1 MSDFSI
7 PGVGTSKY
15 GTDQLIQGLMKV
27 ERVPRDRAADL
38 LKSFQDQKG
47 VWLDLNQ
54 RLSTLRDDAR
64 NLYSF
69 RNPFLSRVAKSSN
82 EDVLTATATREAL
95 EQTRSVLVKRA
106 AAADRFLS
114 ADLPK
119 DYKVPAGTYTFSVG
133 DKTVDL
139 GYGGGALQDFADS
152 LTRKG
157 RDMLRAS
164 VVAITPDTKALVIE
178 SLKAG
183 ALNRLGFKND
193 SEKLALDSGMLERV
207 VVRARSFDPG
217 KPASWEKA
225 LDPALA
231 AVSNGTLAVLAG
243 GEARLAL
250 DTPVKTQGLVL
261 ELKYRL
267 VPLAVPPAPAPPPG
281 PSLKPVGQT
290 TYDGITIQGAASD
303 TALPPWAAPSTPPRV
318 EDTNMAFVVG
328 SDGTYRALP
337 ALQDGSDVQTLTV
350 DPAAYTQDLAAIGLR
365 SRDTTRRLEVVSAR
379 VFDPTEMGGFRPKRP
394 VSTAQDAAL
403 QVDGIDVTRP
413 SNDVSDVIP
422 GVTVNV
428 KAASDKPVSLKIE
441 PDRKAVKDAII
452 GLVGD
457 YNRIMAQLNILTRDD
472 ESIINEITYFTD
484 DEKKSA
490 RDHLG
495 MLLNDSTLTM
505 LRTSLQNTMMGSY
518 DTGGDLRILAQAGIS
533 TNAQKAGAGQGYDAG
548 KMRGYLEI
556 DEDSLDKTLAS
567 SFDLVR
573 NLFGYD
579 DNGDLIIDSG
589 VAYKMDSV
597 IRPYVETAGIISLKS
612 GNLDRQIKTE
622 KDLLDTLDRQLAQK
636 EADLKAKYATM
647 EGTLNQMQST
657 SSSIDQFSK
666 NNSGQ

>member
-157 RDMLRAS
+157 RDLLRAS
-164 VVAITPDTKALVIE
+164 VVAVTPDTKALVIE
-178 SLKAG
+178 SLKTG

>member
-379 VFDPTEMGGFRPKRP
+379 VFDPTETGGFRPKRP